1 MTEQKGREAFFSKV
15 FYIYQCVMFSCAAG
29 IIWLCQPLMR
39 IFRENFFTAWQ
50 FVPVLTMAT
59 VFSCFNQFLN
69 SIYMVEKRS
78 TLALYT
84 MLTGAVTNCV
94 LNYFFILRWGSM
106 GATYASLIS
115 YMVVF
120 ILRCINTRGLLRVE
134 FYPLR
139 ILINLALLILETVV
153 ILGQGKYWV
162 PIVTVLTAAVCL
174 FNVRGTVGMALH
186 LFQKVRKRRA
196 A

>member
-1 MTEQKGREAFFSKV
+1 
-15 FYIYQCVMFSCAAG
+15 
-29 IIWLCQPLMR
+29 
-39 IFRENFFTAWQ
+39 
-50 FVPVLTMAT
+50 
-59 VFSCFNQFLN
+59 
-69 SIYMVEKRS
+69 MVEKRS

-139 ILINLALLILETVV
+139 IVINLALLILETVV
-153 ILGQGKYWV
+153 ILGQGKYWAV
-162 PIVTVLTAAVCL
+162 IVTVLTAAVCL

-186 LFQKVRKRRA
+186 LLQKVKKRRA

>member
-1 MTEQKGREAFFSKV
+1 MVGDG
-15 FYIYQCVMFSCAAG
+15 SC
-29 IIWLCQPLMR
+29 
-39 IFRENFFTAWQ
+39 ENFFTAWQ
-50 FVPVLTMAT
+50 FVPVLTIAT

-139 ILINLALLILETVV
+139 IVINLALLILETVV
-153 ILGQGKYWV
+153 ILGQGKYWAV
-162 PIVTVLTAAVCL
+162 IVTVLTAAVCL

-186 LFQKVRKRRA
+186 LLQKVKKRRA